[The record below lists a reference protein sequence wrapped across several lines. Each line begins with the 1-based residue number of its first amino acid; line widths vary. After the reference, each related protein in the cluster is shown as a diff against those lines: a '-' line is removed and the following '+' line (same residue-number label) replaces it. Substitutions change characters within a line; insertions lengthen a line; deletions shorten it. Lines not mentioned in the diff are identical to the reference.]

1 MKDYKPRAT
10 PSMFDEFMKTAVY
23 ADFREELLTRIE
35 DFRDLLEVSE
45 ATLTPGITH
54 ESIRGAT
61 ALARQVLNIFV
72 DLKLNAQE
80 DLKREDDDV

>member
-45 ATLTPGITH
+45 VTLTPGITH

-61 ALARQVLNIFV
+61 ALARQVLNIFIY
-72 DLKLNAQE
+72 LKLNAQE
-80 DLKREDDDV
+80 DLKREESDV

>member
-10 PSMFDEFMKTAVY
+10 PSMFDGFMKTAVY

-45 ATLTPGITH
+45 VTLTPGITH

-61 ALARQVLNIFV
+61 ALARQVLNIFI

-80 DLKREDDDV
+80 DLKREESDV

>member
-23 ADFREELLTRIE
+23 ADFREELQARIE
-35 DFRDLLEVSE
+35 DFRDLLEMSE
-45 ATLTPGITH
+45 LTLTPGVTH
-54 ESIRGAT
+54 ESVRGAT

-80 DLKREDDDV
+80 DMKREDDDV

>member
-45 ATLTPGITH
+45 VTLTPGITH

-61 ALARQVLNIFV
+61 ALARQVLNIFT

-80 DLKREDDDV
+80 DLKREESDV

>member
-45 ATLTPGITH
+45 VTLTPGITH

-61 ALARQVLNIFV
+61 ALARQVLNIFI

-80 DLKREDDDV
+80 DLKREESDV

>member
-35 DFRDLLEVSE
+35 DFRDLLEVPE

-54 ESIRGAT
+54 ENIRGAT
-61 ALARQVLNIFV
+61 ALARQVLNIFT

-80 DLKREDDDV
+80 DLKREESDV

>member
-45 ATLTPGITH
+45 VTLTPGITH
-54 ESIRGAT
+54 ESVRGAT

-80 DLKREDDDV
+80 DLKREESDV

>member
-23 ADFREELLTRIE
+23 ADFQEELLTRIE

-45 ATLTPGITH
+45 VTLTPGITH

-61 ALARQVLNIFV
+61 ALARQVLNIFT

-80 DLKREDDDV
+80 DLKREESDV

>member
-45 ATLTPGITH
+45 VTLTPGITH
-54 ESIRGAT
+54 ESVRGAT
-61 ALARQVLNIFV
+61 ALARQVLNIFI

-80 DLKREDDDV
+80 DLKREESDA

>member
-23 ADFREELLTRIE
+23 ADFQEELLTRIE

-45 ATLTPGITH
+45 VTLTPGITH

-61 ALARQVLNIFV
+61 ALARQVLNIFI

-80 DLKREDDDV
+80 DLKREESDV